1 MTKNASYLIVNL
13 TYSAM
18 NVNQNDVRTYLAD
31 VLKRDHNIRFTV
43 QKTQYPVI
51 SRNHDLTDAAAAR
64 IKFQI
69 AHLAKLLAV
78 LYVNDILTFQL

>member
-1 MTKNASYLIVNL
+1 MTKNVSYLTVNL
-13 TYSAM
+13 TYSTA

-31 VLKRDHNIRFTV
+31 VLKRNYNIRLTV

-64 IKFQI
+64 IELQI
-69 AHLAKLLAV
+69 AHLSKLLAV

>member
-1 MTKNASYLIVNL
+1 
-13 TYSAM
+13 M

-31 VLKRDHNIRFTV
+31 VLKRDHNVRLAI
-43 QKTQYPVI
+43 QETQYPVI

-69 AHLAKLLAV
+69 AHLSKLLAV